1 MNKNIVYDGT
11 GTVDNKN
18 LIRYFLVLPLENPE
32 DDYDFQVY
40 NFSSTLPRPY
50 NRLLIHMKPK
60 VSGSGSNDLS
70 NPAHW
75 PQHKLYLPMIER
87 TLANLPNATNPTHD
101 GTQFS
106 ISRPMEVILYHNDTL
121 DSEIWAYYTSDIPII
136 LPKKVGFGTL
146 QKI

>member
-1 MNKNIVYDGT
+1 MANIVYHGT

-18 LIRYFLVLPLENPE
+18 LMRYFIVLPIE
-32 DDYDFQVY
+32 DPGSDYDFEVY
-40 NFSSTLPRPY
+40 NFSSAHPY

-70 NPAHW
+70 NPEHW
-75 PQHKLYLPMIER
+75 PQNKLYIPMIEK
-87 TLANLPNATNPTHD
+87 TLTNLPNATNPTHD

-121 DSEIWAYYTSDIPII
+121 DSEIWAYYTMDMPIVE
-136 LPKKVGFGTL
+136 PRKKGFGTL